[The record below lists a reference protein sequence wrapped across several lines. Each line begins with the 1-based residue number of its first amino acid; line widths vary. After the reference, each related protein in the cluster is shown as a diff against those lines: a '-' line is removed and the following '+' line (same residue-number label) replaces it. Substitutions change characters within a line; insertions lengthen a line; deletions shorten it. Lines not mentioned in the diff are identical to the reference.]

1 MREEERTVTSY
12 DFFFLFPLD
21 VVGFLIWIFYSN
33 TAYSAFV
40 VSPSV
45 RLSQKRKKKKKEKR
59 ERERESVRQGDR
71 FSL

>member
-1 MREEERTVTSY
+1 MISSS
-12 DFFFLFPLD
+12 LFPLD

-45 RLSQKRKKKKKEKR
+45 RLSQKRKNCEFSKKKSWIERIDDAR
-59 ERERESVRQGDR
+59 EREREREDDD
-71 FSL
+71 